1 MSNNK
6 LKRLKEMKTKKMKR
20 TILMSSIF
28 LILILPTA
36 AAQAQTGSNL
46 FNAIVLVP
54 GMTRTIDI
62 RQSAAFPFGCPH
74 FFVFILG
81 EGTLGVSIKK
91 DDVAGDM
98 LFMVGIAQSGAG
110 TVPIYRVGVSKGMI
124 DQIVEIGDGDKQ
136 NGFMWLY
143 CGVAFSQS
151 IPLYNSQLRL
161 SLAP

>member
-20 TILMSSIF
+20 TILVSSLF

-62 RQSAAFPFGCPH
+62 RQSAAFPLGCPQ
-74 FFVFILG
+74 FFIAVLG
-81 EGTLGVSIKK
+81 QGTLGISLKK
-91 DDVAGDM
+91 DDAAGDI

-136 NGFMWLY
+136 NGFVWLY

-151 IPLYNSQLRL
+151 VPLYTSQLRL
-161 SLAP
+161 SLEP

>member
-6 LKRLKEMKTKKMKR
+6 LKRLKEMKTKKIKR
-20 TILMSSIF
+20 TILVSSIF
-28 LILILPTA
+28 LILILSTA

-62 RQSAAFPFGCPH
+62 RQSATFPLGCPQ

-136 NGFMWLY
+136 NGFVWLY

-151 IPLYNSQLRL
+151 VPLYTSQLRL
-161 SLAP
+161 SLEP